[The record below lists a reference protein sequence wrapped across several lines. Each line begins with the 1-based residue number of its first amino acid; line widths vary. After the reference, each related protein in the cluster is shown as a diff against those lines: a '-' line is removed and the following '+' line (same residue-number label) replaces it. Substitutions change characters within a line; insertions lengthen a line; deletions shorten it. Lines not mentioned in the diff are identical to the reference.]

1 MLSERLQSLG
11 SVEKLERERE
21 KIKSLS
27 EMIET
32 VVRNKIKNEFSI
44 ITLLADKTES
54 LSPMRLLRRGYSV
67 VYKESTVISSVK
79 SIDAGDNI
87 KIRMFDG
94 VIECSVTDRNIN
106 ENGECCD
113 E

>member
-1 MLSERLQSLG
+1 MLNYSIIKSCIDDKIKKEYQSIDMLSERLQSLG
-11 SVEKLERERE
+11 SAEKLERERE

-79 SIDAGDNI
+79 SIDA
-87 KIRMFDG
+87 
-94 VIECSVTDRNIN
+94 
-106 ENGECCD
+106 
-113 E
+113 